1 MAGGEGKRVRAG
13 LVGDSPR
20 VLLQHHFR
28 QTDIPN
34 LKTTPKS
41 CNLVFRGQ
49 RSEVRGQHTSLAHT
63 YPLLAEVERELAN
76 EGGLACT
83 GGSSEHR
90 QLPGPVALE
99 DVSEPGESLPL
110 LGDACVFWSKES
122 LVICCYVYTFTMV

>member
-49 RSEVRGQHTSLAHT
+49 RSEVNIQALLTPTPCWQRSRESSLMR
-63 YPLLAEVERELAN
+63 VV
-76 EGGLACT
+76 
-83 GGSSEHR
+83 
-90 QLPGPVALE
+90 LPVPVAPVNT
-99 DVSEPGESLPL
+99 VSSPGLWPL
-110 LGDACVFWSKES
+110 R
-122 LVICCYVYTFTMV
+122 M